1 MATSGLGSSWS
12 PRCLLQLA
20 RTCTV
25 LYLVGFPLSTLTTLP
40 HSVVVVASGVLIGL
54 YTIVGGLTAVVLT
67 DVVQGAT
74 LVCGGAL
81 TRPMPV
87 SRRPHHCPWM
97 MKTAMSPISRP
108 GPAAPTSCSAPRL
121 VQ

>member
-1 MATSGLGSSWS
+1 M
-12 PRCLLQLA
+12 
-20 RTCTV
+20 

-81 TRPMPV
+81 TLGCVASLVPGGLRGIIDEALAADKLSLTVDMSDAGRSPNGMAAL
-87 SRRPHHCPWM
+87 PHW
-97 MKTAMSPISRP
+97 
-108 GPAAPTSCSAPRL
+108 
-121 VQ
+121 